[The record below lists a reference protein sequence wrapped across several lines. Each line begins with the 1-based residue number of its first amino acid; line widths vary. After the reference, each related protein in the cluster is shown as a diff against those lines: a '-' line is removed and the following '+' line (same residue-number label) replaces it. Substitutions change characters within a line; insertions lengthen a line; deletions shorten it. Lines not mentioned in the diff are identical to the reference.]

1 MRKAIFW
8 VVGVISVFMG
18 SAVPALAV
26 STYDVSTVTLD
37 TAPAFAI
44 GLTILGGIGAMWII
58 RKVYVL
64 MKKS

>member
-1 MRKAIFW
+1 MRKATYW
-8 VVGVISVFMG
+8 VVGFISVVMG
-18 SAVPALAV
+18 AAPALAV
-26 STYDVSTVTLD
+26 SAYDVSTITLD
-37 TAPAFAI
+37 TAPAFTM